1 MLDKYSVLFNSTVSQ
16 KMKTRILLS
25 VLVALGIAACSSSS
39 LPTTKA
45 WHKTEGL
52 SNEPMSLPSCNLER
66 VLALKVGDKLGDVER
81 IVGYPAVRYYYGA
94 DFLTLHASDPKVDA
108 YYWEVALKNGTEA
121 TISDISFKKII
132 ILPL

>member
-1 MLDKYSVLFNSTVSQ
+1 MLAK
-16 KMKTRILLS
+16 KMKTRTLLS
-25 VLVALGIAACSSSS
+25 VLAALGIAGCSSSS

-81 IVGYPAVRYYYGA
+81 IVAYPAVHYYYGA
-94 DFLTLHASDPKVDA
+94 DFLTLHTSDPTIDS
-108 YYWEVALKNGTEA
+108 YYWEVALKQGSEA
-121 TISDISFKKII
+121 TISDISFKKITI
-132 ILPL
+132 KPL